1 MLFLIEVN
9 FNVDK
14 MRYLQRFQRPASG
27 SSSRYARGLTLI
39 ELMVV
44 LAILAIVVTM
54 AVPSFKS
61 LISMTQLRTATSHLV
76 GVLNLARSEAIK
88 RGWPVTVCKS
98 ADVAAAAPSCDEGA
112 AWHDGW
118 LVFVDYNQ
126 NGIKDA
132 DDASLRVGAPESGR
146 IMMTADNN
154 FSDYLTYMPD
164 GASLGSGGTAAGE
177 LTICLDAMQR
187 AVTVSRV
194 GHLHVEAGAC

>member
-1 MLFLIEVN
+1 MKSHRQRIQKSVN
-9 FNVDK
+9 TCRSAN
-14 MRYLQRFQRPASG
+14 
-27 SSSRYARGLTLI
+27 ARGFTLI

-44 LAILAIVVTM
+44 ILIVAITVTIAI
-54 AVPSFKS
+54 PSFQS
-61 LISMTQLRTATSHLV
+61 LISTTQLRTATSQLV
-76 GVLNLARSEAIK
+76 GMLNLARSEAIK

-98 ADVAAAAPSCDEGA
+98 ADVGAAAPSCDEGA

-132 DDASLRVGAPESGR
+132 DDASLRVGAPESAR
-146 IMMTADNN
+146 IMMAADNN

-164 GASLGSGGTAAGE
+164 GASLGSGGTAAGA

-187 AVTVSRV
+187 AVTVSRI